1 MVLYSTLYH
10 VRAQVWVIGFTVTL
24 NLQVFLSIGRFTFLF
39 VGYSQ
44 DIGSWDWDTGSL
56 IVQGC
61 YISKPLSM
69 MLLSVCNIYAKC
81 NVVTLL
87 EAAILQETFLSRAL
101 VFSVFKEVHQE
112 WMLLKVSPWSLRPSD
127 LCFCLHFWFCI
138 NKLRNSWGAFQHK
151 SWVHCGMTHP
161 N

>member
-1 MVLYSTLYH
+1 M
-10 VRAQVWVIGFTVTL
+10 
-24 NLQVFLSIGRFTFLF
+24 F

-44 DIGSWDWDTGSL
+44 DIGSWDWGTGSL

-69 MLLSVCNIYAKC
+69 MFLSVCNICAKC

-87 EAAILQETFLSRAL
+87 EAAVLQETFLSRAL

-112 WMLLKVSPWSLRPSD
+112 
-127 LCFCLHFWFCI
+127 
-138 NKLRNSWGAFQHK
+138 
-151 SWVHCGMTHP
+151 
-161 N
+161 